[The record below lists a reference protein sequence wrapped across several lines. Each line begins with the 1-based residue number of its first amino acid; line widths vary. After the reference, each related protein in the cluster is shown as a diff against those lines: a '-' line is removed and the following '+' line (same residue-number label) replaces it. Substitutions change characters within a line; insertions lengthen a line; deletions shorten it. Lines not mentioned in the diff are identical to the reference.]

1 MTDHE
6 VRLSLVEQNYQY
18 LENRLEKVENKL
30 DDIHKEMKHGQGAL
44 IKVIVGTAG
53 TIIAS
58 VLSLVVVLL
67 IN

>member
-6 VRLSLVEQNYQY
+6 VRLSLVEQNYQH
-18 LENRLEKVENKL
+18 LENRLQKVETKL
-30 DDIHKEMKHGQGAL
+30 DDIHKEMKSGQGAL

-58 VLSLVVVLL
+58 VISLVVVLL
-67 IN
+67 MS